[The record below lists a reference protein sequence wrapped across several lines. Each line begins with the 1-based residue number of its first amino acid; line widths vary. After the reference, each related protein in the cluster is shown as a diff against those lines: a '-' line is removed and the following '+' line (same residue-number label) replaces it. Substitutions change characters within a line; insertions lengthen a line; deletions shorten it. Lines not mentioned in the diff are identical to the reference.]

1 MKNTPNVGFIRQ
13 ELLDL
18 LPQYELIRDAIAGE
32 VAIKNAG
39 DKYLPRPDPSDNS
52 RENKERYKAYI
63 RRAVFYNVTRR
74 TLSALVGQVFM
85 RPALIE
91 YPALLEPMIKNA
103 TGNGVSLELTA
114 KRALNYTLAYSR
126 AGVYVD
132 YPSVDAEV
140 TTLSDLQSGKIRPTI
155 NVVSPM
161 EIINWKTRSIGAEEV
176 LAMVVIAEDFCAMDD
191 GFETEY
197 EPQWRVL
204 GLDEEGNYYQEIW
217 REESKST
224 RFKRAEYYKYEMIY
238 PRGAN
243 GELLREI
250 PFMFIG
256 GENNDANP
264 DNPHLYDLASLN
276 ISHYCNSADYEE
288 SVFVSGQPTL
298 VISGID
304 DQWKKDSGGTARV
317 GSVGGI
323 GVPMGGDAKL
333 IQAQPNSLVQK
344 AMEMKEKQMIA
355 LGARVVEDRAV
366 QRTAT
371 EVSLDSA
378 SQSSILASVTRNVN
392 EAMNWA
398 LDWAAVFVGIEKSSV
413 TFKLNT
419 DFDVSKMNSED
430 RRQLL
435 AEWQNGAITFEEM
448 RFQLSKSGV
457 ATEDSEVAKATIESN
472 MVDID
477 RNITPSE

>member
-1 MKNTPNVGFIRQ
+1 MKNTPNVGFIRP
-13 ELLDL
+13 ELEEL

-32 VAIKNAG
+32 VAVKNAG
-39 DKYLPRPDPSDNS
+39 DKYLPRPDPSDIS
-52 RENKERYKAYI
+52 RENKERYKGYL

-74 TLSALVGQVFM
+74 TLSALVGQVFT
-85 RPALIE
+85 RPPIME
-91 YPALLEPMIKNA
+91 YPELMAPLVKNA
-103 TGNGVSLELTA
+103 SGNGVSLELTA

-126 AGVYVD
+126 AGIYVD
-132 YPSVDAEV
+132 YPSVDENV
-140 TTLSDLQSGKIRPTI
+140 TTVADIVSGKIRPTI

-161 EIINWKTRSIGAEEV
+161 EIINWKTMSIGAEEV
-176 LAMVVIAEDFCAMDD
+176 LCRVVIAEDFCSMDD
-191 GFETEY
+191 GFETQY
-197 EPQWRVL
+197 DPQWRVL
-204 GLDEEGNYYQEIW
+204 GLDAEGNYYQEIW
-217 REESKST
+217 REESKPT
-224 RFKRAEYYKYEMIY
+224 RFKRAEYYRHEIIY
-238 PRGAN
+238 PRGSN

-256 GENNDANP
+256 SDNNDCNP
-264 DNPHLYDLASLN
+264 DNPHFYDLASLN

-392 EAMNWA
+392 EAINWA
-398 LDWAAVFVGIEKSSV
+398 LNWAAQFIGINPELVK
-413 TFKLNT
+413 FDLNT
-419 DFDVSKMNSED
+419 DFDISKMKSED

-448 RFQLSKSGV
+448 RVQLGKSGI
-457 ATEDSEVAKATIESN
+457 ATEDSESAKQNIQNN
-472 MVDID
+472 MTDVV
-477 RNITPSE
+477 

>member
-1 MKNTPNVGFIRQ
+1 MKNTPNVGFIRD
-13 ELLDL
+13 EIVALM
-18 LPQYELIRDAIAGE
+18 PQYELIRDALAGE
-32 VAIKNAG
+32 VAVKEAG
-39 DKYLPRPDPSDNS
+39 DKYLPRPDPSDLS
-52 RENKERYKAYI
+52 RENKERYKSYL

-74 TLSALVGQVFM
+74 TLSALTGQVFM
-85 RPALIE
+85 RPAEIV
-91 YPALLEPMIKNA
+91 YPEIMEPVIKNA
-103 TGNGVSLELTA
+103 SGTGVSLELTA

-132 YPSVDAEV
+132 YPSVDDTV
-140 TTLSDLQSGKIRPTI
+140 TTLADIQSGRIRPTI

-161 EIINWKTRSIGAEEV
+161 EIINWRTKNIGAEEV
-176 LAMVVIAEDFCAMDD
+176 LSMVVIAEYFCANDD
-191 GFETEY
+191 GFEVSH

-204 GLDEEGNYYQEIW
+204 GLDSEGNYYQEIW
-217 REESKST
+217 REESST
-224 RFKRAEYYKYEMIY
+224 SRYKRSQYYRHEIIY
-238 PRGAN
+238 PRGAA

-256 GENNDANP
+256 SDNNDANP
-264 DNPHLYDLASLN
+264 DNPHFYDLASIN
-276 ISHYCNSADYEE
+276 IAHYCNSADYEE

-298 VISGID
+298 VISGVD
-304 DQWKKDSGGTARV
+304 DQWKKDSGGSARV

-344 AMEMKEKQMIA
+344 AMEMKEKQMVA
-355 LGARVVEDRAV
+355 LGARVVEERSV

-371 EVSLDSA
+371 EASLDSA
-378 SQSSILASVTRNVN
+378 SESSILASVTRNVN

-398 LDWAAVFVGIEKSSV
+398 LKWAAQFIGINTDFVE
-413 TFKLNT
+413 FHLNT
-419 DFDVSKMNSED
+419 DFEISKMKSED

-448 RFQLSKSGV
+448 RTQLAKSGI
-457 ATEDSEVAKATIESN
+457 ATEEDESAKSKIDDSMTGLEE
-472 MVDID
+472 M
-477 RNITPSE
+477 